1 MPLPASGTRF
11 LDWKH
16 NVRFEDLTQ
25 VKAGAVVSR
34 LWLEH
39 FAGRDELGD
48 VNDYEQIILQRETK
62 HEGVD

>member
-1 MPLPASGTRF
+1 MEQDS
-11 LDWKH
+11 
-16 NVRFEDLTQ
+16 LTGNTMFVLRTSHKKQ
-25 VKAGAVVSR
+25 AGAVVSR

>member
-11 LDWKH
+11 LDWEQCSFFKTAH
-16 NVRFEDLTQ
+16 TKQ
-25 VKAGAVVSR
+25 AGAVVSR
-34 LWLEH
+34 LWLGH